1 MHPRGT
7 PVHDEDTLENCTGN
21 LAVARWLHALSEKQ
35 QEAVLYDTSPPPGV
49 GGGAYEGKGP

>member
-1 MHPRGT
+1 M
-7 PVHDEDTLENCTGN
+7 HDEDTLENCTGN